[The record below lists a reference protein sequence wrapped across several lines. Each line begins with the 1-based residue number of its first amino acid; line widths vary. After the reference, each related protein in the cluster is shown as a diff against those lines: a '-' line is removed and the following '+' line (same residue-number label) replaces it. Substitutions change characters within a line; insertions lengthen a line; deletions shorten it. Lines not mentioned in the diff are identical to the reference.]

1 MIRILITLLMLS
13 SSLLYAQ
20 TQFDT
25 YSWNTL
31 PVKNNADTITCVNGM
46 KTTLER
52 RITEIYANKEGNFE
66 EIAVFHKKVKVET
79 HKALNEY
86 NKIYVPIDNVIE
98 VLAIKAR
105 FIGADGKITELP
117 QESIKQVDNLENKGD
132 YKTLAVEGAV
142 VGGEIEHYYVLR
154 KKFKPF
160 GSVYIQNDEPKTNVE
175 VMFIYP
181 AKIEYLFKS
190 HNEFP
195 DFATS
200 ELDKERTLHNASI
213 DFIPAL
219 KEEKYANYQ
228 SNLMRYEY
236 TLAYNTYNTSLR
248 VYSWNQAAN
257 NIYSNLYELSK
268 TEKAAVKK
276 QLKTLNITGKSTE
289 DALRIIENWVKSDVV
304 ISDEIKETLPLD
316 QIIRIRQTSK
326 QGATRLTLALIT
338 EAGIPSEL
346 VLTSNNE
353 KRPFDPMFNGWNY
366 LDEFLIYLPELNQ
379 IIVPDDP
386 TFRLGIMPDN
396 YSQSFALFLHP
407 ISYNEKLKTL
417 GYDIR
422 RLPGVN
428 YKNNI
433 DSLNLNLTINLNNLT
448 LDASIH
454 RVFKGEIARNFQSFW
469 NLLNDSRKKEVLKE
483 IYDMGNQNTIIGK
496 FSTQNA
502 SMTDIGINPLIWNIE
517 ATANSLVELAGDD
530 VIVKIGETIGRQS
543 ELYQDTERTQPVNMG
558 TLTNYCRTITLNI
571 PEGYKLENASDLLM
585 NVTMMN
591 DGKISCA
598 FTSDYKLVGNKLII
612 ISKEYYTEPNLPIE
626 KFEDFRKVINAAA
639 DFNKKTVL
647 LTKI

>member
-1 MIRILITLLMLS
+1 
-13 SSLLYAQ
+13 
-20 TQFDT
+20 
-25 YSWNTL
+25 
-31 PVKNNADTITCVNGM
+31 
-46 KTTLER
+46 
-52 RITEIYANKEGNFE
+52 
-66 EIAVFHKKVKVET
+66 
-79 HKALNEY
+79 
-86 NKIYVPIDNVIE
+86 
-98 VLAIKAR
+98 
-105 FIGADGKITELP
+105 
-117 QESIKQVDNLENKGD
+117 
-132 YKTLAVEGAV
+132 
-142 VGGEIEHYYVLR
+142 
-154 KKFKPF
+154 
-160 GSVYIQNDEPKTNVE
+160 
-175 VMFIYP
+175 
-181 AKIEYLFKS
+181 
-190 HNEFP
+190 
-195 DFATS
+195 
-200 ELDKERTLHNASI
+200 
-213 DFIPAL
+213 
-219 KEEKYANYQ
+219 
-228 SNLMRYEY
+228 
-236 TLAYNTYNTSLR
+236 
-248 VYSWNQAAN
+248 
-257 NIYSNLYELSK
+257 
-268 TEKAAVKK
+268 
-276 QLKTLNITGKSTE
+276 
-289 DALRIIENWVKSDVV
+289 
-304 ISDEIKETLPLD
+304 
-316 QIIRIRQTSK
+316 
-326 QGATRLTLALIT
+326 
-338 EAGIPSEL
+338 
-346 VLTSNNE
+346 
-353 KRPFDPMFNGWNY
+353 